1 MSNKTVLRILIIAGV
16 LALALFIGLALGASA
31 AELAASDTHSADA
44 IMQRTT
50 TISVASGA
58 RVRIYPEAGH
68 TSGEVRWKC
77 AGGKYRAAA
86 DSIRPNCRRITLTS
100 RIWFDYE
107 IVRSKQGD
115 A

>member
-1 MSNKTVLRILIIAGV
+1 MCNKAMWRILIIAGV
-16 LALALFIGLALGASA
+16 LALALFVGLALGAAA
-31 AELAASDTHSADA
+31 AEMSALSTHSTDA

-50 TISVASGA
+50 TINVASGA

-68 TSGEVRWKC
+68 TSSEVRWKC